1 MGVEEPLRVRC
12 QSDQHP
18 TAAGPS
24 IIRSLGGCSYG
35 FRILG
40 GCSYDFR
47 SLGGRS
53 YLERGRVGF

>member
-24 IIRSLGGCSYG
+24 IIRSLGG
-35 FRILG
+35 
-40 GCSYDFR
+40 
-47 SLGGRS
+47 RS